1 MQTKKLSDEKKPP
14 QESAQQKRKRQ
25 SEEIER
31 LTKELADKNDKYLRA
46 LADYQNYQKRMEK
59 ELVAHADDLKRKYL
73 TEILDLQELLK
84 KASEDADPK
93 TGLKLLLGNLDKFL
107 EKEGVTYIDCKGKPF
122 DHTVHHAIS
131 TVEPKDYEEGTV
143 VDEVKKGYKLGDK
156 LLRPC
161 QVIVAKKKEEPTRE
175 V

>member
-1 MQTKKLSDEKKPP
+1 MATKKPSDTKRPP
-14 QESAQQKRKRQ
+14 LESAQQKLKRQ
-25 SEEIER
+25 QDEIQR
-31 LTKELADKNDKYLRA
+31 LTQELAEKNDKFLRA
-46 LADYQNYQKRMEK
+46 LADYQNYQKRSEK
-59 ELVAHADDLKRKYL
+59 ELVTHEDDLKKKYL

-84 KASEDADPK
+84 QASEDADPK

-131 TVEPKDYEEGTV
+131 TVEPKDCEDGTV
-143 VDEVKKGYKLGDK
+143 VEEVKKGYRLGDK